1 MYAATLAVIAD
12 WVRALKLPVALLQP
26 RNADAHETPLNV
38 RMVRTALRARAVI
51 GVGGGLEGYLPAL
64 ERALK
69 GKTPIRTLIDHLPP
83 PAEPAREAHE
93 HAHEDHEHPHH
104 THRHHAHP
112 TRELHIWFDLR
123 LARRSCELILDWAA
137 RDGLQGV
144 AQRQAWRRTQILFR
158 QLEMQMRE
166 ARRALQGKAYI
177 AVHDAYRPLTQQLGM
192 RSLGSLQT
200 DHERPPSLQA
210 FRATIVQARE
220 EGVAMVL
227 ADADSSLGAA
237 AARLLRVPL
246 VVADTLEM
254 PDPTRDY
261 FTRMAT
267 LIETLH
273 RAAATQSAAGR

>member
-12 WVRALKLPVALLQP
+12 WVRALNLPAALLQP
-26 RNADAHETPLNV
+26 RSADTHETPLNV

-69 GKTPIRTLIDHLPP
+69 GKTPIRTLIDTLY
-83 PAEPAREAHE
+83 PALEPT
-93 HAHEDHEHPHH
+93 HAPPHH
-104 THRHHAHP
+104 THP
-112 TRELHIWFDLR
+112 TRDLHIWLNLP

-144 AQRQAWRRTQILFR
+144 AQRQAWRRTQVLFR
-158 QLEMQMRE
+158 QLELQMRE

-192 RSLGSLQT
+192 RSLGSLQP
-200 DHERPPSLQA
+200 DHERLPNPQA
-210 FRATIVQARE
+210 FRATIAQARE

-227 ADADSSLGAA
+227 ADAGSSLGAA

-261 FTRMAT
+261 FARMAT
-267 LIETLH
+267 LIESLQ
-273 RAAATQSAAGR
+273 RAAAPQSAAGR

>member
-12 WVRALKLPVALLQP
+12 WVRALELPAALLQP
-26 RNADAHETPLNV
+26 RSADAHETPLNV

-69 GKTPIRTLIDHLPP
+69 GKTPIRTLIDTLN
-83 PAEPAREAHE
+83 PAPEPTHS
-93 HAHEDHEHPHH
+93 PH
-104 THRHHAHP
+104 THESHVP
-112 TRELHIWFDLR
+112 EVIDLHIWLDLH
-123 LARRSCELILDWAA
+123 LARRSCEQILRWAA
-137 RDGLQGV
+137 QDGLQGV

-166 ARRALQGKAYI
+166 ARGSLQGKAYL
-177 AVHDAYRPLTQQLGM
+177 AVHDAYRPLTRQLGM
-192 RSLGSLQT
+192 RSLGSLQL

-210 FRATIVQARE
+210 FRAKIAQARQ
-220 EGVAMVL
+220 EGVVMVL
-227 ADADSSLGAA
+227 ADADSSLGVT

-246 VVADTLEM
+246 VLADTLEM
-254 PDPTRDY
+254 PDPIRDY

-267 LIETLH
+267 LIATLH
-273 RAAATQSAAGR
+273 RVAAPQSAEGR

>member
-12 WVRALKLPVALLQP
+12 WVRTLELSVALLQP
-26 RNADAHETPLNV
+26 RSADAHETPLNV

-69 GKTPIRTLIDHLPP
+69 GKTPIRTLIDALTHTPELTHQP
-83 PAEPAREAHE
+83 PAHN
-93 HAHEDHEHPHH
+93 
-104 THRHHAHP
+104 HHAPP
-112 TRELHIWFDLR
+112 TTDLHIWLDLR
-123 LARRSCELILDWAA
+123 LARRSCEFILNWAA
-137 RDGLQGV
+137 QDGLQGV
-144 AQRQAWRRTQILFR
+144 AQRQAWRRTQLLFW
-158 QLEMQMRE
+158 QLEIRVRE
-166 ARRALQGKAYI
+166 VRGSLQGKAYL

-192 RSLGSLQT
+192 RSLGSLQP

-210 FRATIVQARE
+210 FRTKIAQARQA
-220 EGVAMVL
+220 GVAMVL
-227 ADADSSLGAA
+227 GTEESSLGAT

-246 VVADTLEM
+246 VRADTLEM

-267 LIETLH
+267 LIESLH
-273 RAAATQSAAGR
+273 RAASPQSAAGR